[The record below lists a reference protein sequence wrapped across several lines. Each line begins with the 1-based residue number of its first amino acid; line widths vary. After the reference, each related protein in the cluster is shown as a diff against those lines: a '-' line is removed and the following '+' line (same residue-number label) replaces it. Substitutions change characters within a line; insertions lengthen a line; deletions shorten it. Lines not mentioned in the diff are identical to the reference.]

1 MRLGL
6 ALGYSGSKVSLPM
19 DLIQEADRLG
29 YYSVW
34 TAEAYG
40 SDAITPLARIGAQTK
55 HIRLVPPSCKF
66 RRARRPTLQ

>member
-6 ALGYSGSKVSLPM
+6 ALGYSGSNVSLPM

-34 TAEAYG
+34 TSEAYG
-40 SDAITPLARIGAQTK
+40 SDAITPLA
-55 HIRLVPPSCKF
+55 
-66 RRARRPTLQ
+66 